1 MQPWLK
7 PMASGKV
14 TAGGGLRLRIG
25 TALPLVFVMKSASKP
40 VVAGFAVL
48 ILLAFGLLV
57 VYPKMTEREVPVA
70 PVNIETSNSDTKV
83 TPRLPD
89 TSTAIRDTAAPK
101 PAEIDTMRRSS
112 GLIIPVAGVRPE
124 QLVDTYTAARSENR
138 VHNAIDIMAAK
149 GTPVLA
155 AVDGPVKRL
164 FQSVKGG
171 ITLYQLSID
180 GRTVYYYAHL
190 DAYAPGITEGRML
203 KQGQVLGYVGDTGNA
218 GAGNYHLHFAVW
230 KISDPK
236 NFWTGEDQNPY
247 LLLRQ

>member
-1 MQPWLK
+1 
-7 PMASGKV
+7 
-14 TAGGGLRLRIG
+14 
-25 TALPLVFVMKSASKP
+25 MKSASKP
-40 VVAGFAVL
+40 LVAGLAAL
-48 ILLAFGLLV
+48 IVIAFVLLV
-57 VYPKMTEREVPVA
+57 VSPKLTERAGPVSGS
-70 PVNIETSNSDTKV
+70 PVNIEPQIEPQDTDKQA
-83 TPRLPD
+83 TPTLPEA
-89 TSTAIRDTAAPK
+89 STALRDTAAPLGR
-101 PAEIDTMRRSS
+101 EIDTMRRRS
-112 GLIIPVAGVRPE
+112 GLIIPVAGVQPE

-149 GTPVLA
+149 HTPVLA

-171 ITLYQLSID
+171 ITLYQLSPD
-180 GRTVYYYAHL
+180 GHTVYYYAHL
-190 DAYAPGITEGRML
+190 ESYAPGIAEGQNL

-236 NFWTGEDQNPY
+236 NFWTGDDQNPY